1 MPKNIRPMLVLPI
14 KNCNERNT
22 IKSELSL
29 QIHFPTLID
38 KFRYYNRTK
47 LFKLD
52 STSKKLKLVKRCLYD
67 DHYHVHIICKLKLFI
82 QLKVVSLS

>member
-38 KFRYYNRTK
+38 KFRYYNRT
-47 LFKLD
+47 
-52 STSKKLKLVKRCLYD
+52 
-67 DHYHVHIICKLKLFI
+67 IIELTEE
-82 QLKVVSLS
+82 Q